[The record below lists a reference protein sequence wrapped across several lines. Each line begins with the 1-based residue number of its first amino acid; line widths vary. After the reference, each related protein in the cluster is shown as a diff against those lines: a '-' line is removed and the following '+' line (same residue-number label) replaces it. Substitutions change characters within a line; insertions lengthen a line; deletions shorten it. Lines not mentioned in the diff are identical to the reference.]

1 MVLCSSRWPR
11 PPHRAVSGEAPTG
24 LDATREFFLELGRRG
39 YEPALVDVTG
49 TVQIEVVG
57 ASRSDNWVVVIDNG
71 HVTVS
76 TGDADADCSLRVD
89 EDLFETLIRG
99 EANAMAAVL
108 RGSAVPSGDIELLV
122 ALQRL
127 FPGPADQRRPAP
139 IGRSTRWTP

>member
-1 MVLCSSRWPR
+1 MALCSSSRWHA
-11 PPHRAVSGEAPTG
+11 PHRAVSGETAAG
-24 LDATREFFLELGRRG
+24 SDATRDFFLELGRRG

-57 ASRSDNWVVVIDNG
+57 EGRSDRWLVAIDNG
-71 HVTVS
+71 HLTVAAGD
-76 TGDADADCSLRVD
+76 GDAACSLRVD
-89 EDLFETLIRG
+89 EDLLEKLIRG